1 MMMTTKKRHQLKRK
15 EVLVRR
21 ERKDLKV
28 TMTRVLTTEKEKRK
42 VPSRNYKRK

>member
-42 VPSRNYKRK
+42 VLSRNCKRK